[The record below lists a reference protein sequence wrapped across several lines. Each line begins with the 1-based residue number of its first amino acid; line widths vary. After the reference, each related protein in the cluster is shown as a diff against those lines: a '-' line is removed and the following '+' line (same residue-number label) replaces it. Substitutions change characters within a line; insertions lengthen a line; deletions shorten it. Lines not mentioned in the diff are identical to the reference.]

1 MYELFYQKKAMKIDI
16 SKKKLRDTF
25 KKGKRK
31 IREFLEEQRKILIQN
46 VKADK
51 QNKMNQVQEEEIKLK
66 EKKRLIKEE
75 EKIKL
80 NQIREDMDSK
90 ENELILK
97 LVEEFGKNKGSFDMD
112 KIISKIIED
121 DEKKTAKN
129 EDK

>member
-1 MYELFYQKKAMKIDI
+1 M
-16 SKKKLRDTF
+16 
-25 KKGKRK
+25 
-31 IREFLEEQRKILIQN
+31 EEQRKILIQN

-97 LVEEFGKNKGSFDMD
+97 LVEEFGKNKGSFDVD
-112 KIISKIIED
+112 EIISKIIED
-121 DEKKTAKN
+121 DEKKSAKN